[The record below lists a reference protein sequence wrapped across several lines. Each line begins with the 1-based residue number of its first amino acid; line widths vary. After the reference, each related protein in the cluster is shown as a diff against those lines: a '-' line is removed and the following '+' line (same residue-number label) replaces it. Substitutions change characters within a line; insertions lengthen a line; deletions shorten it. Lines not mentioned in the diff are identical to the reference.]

1 MCVLSCRKYAAR
13 PALARALCDYLI
25 YVEHNMR
32 RALELAALCTQA
44 AEFKARPPP
53 ACLYVCWFVCL
64 FVVFLLVCL
73 SVCLSVCQLLISF
86 FSSDHSLHTVLSTWH
101 TVHLVSPRCAGL
113 VVEGSTG
120 QVLPAIGSSEGRR

>member
-53 ACLYVCWFVCL
+53 ACLYVCLFVCL
-64 FVVFLLVCL
+64 LSIWW
-73 SVCLSVCQLLISF
+73 SVCLSV
-86 FSSDHSLHTVLSTWH
+86 SSTVLSTWH
-101 TVHLVSPRCAGL
+101 TVLLVSPRCAGL